1 MAEKKIA
8 EKKIAEKKIAE
19 KKKENVF
26 KRAIL
31 RIVRR
36 FVEVRQEMKRVIWP
50 TRAKLLQVAVVVLA
64 VILASAIFLSLVG
77 KGTSEI
83 LRSVGFYNQ
92 ISETTA
98 ATTAVVSTDATTAAT
113 TAAVVST
120 DATTAA
126 TTAAA

>member
-1 MAEKKIA
+1 MA

-26 KRAIL
+26 KRAIQ

-50 TRAKLLQVAVVVLA
+50 TRTKLLQVAVVVLA

-77 KGTSEI
+77 QGTSAI
-83 LRSVGFYNQ
+83 LKSVGFYNQ
-92 ISETTA
+92 VSETTA
-98 ATTAVVSTDATTAAT
+98 ATATTTTAVVSTDATTAAT
-113 TAAVVST
+113 TAA
-120 DATTAA
+120 
-126 TTAAA
+126 

>member
-1 MAEKKIA
+1 MA

-126 TTAAA
+126 TTAA

>member
-8 EKKIAEKKIAE
+8 EKKTAE

>member
-1 MAEKKIA
+1 MK
-8 EKKIAEKKIAE
+8 AE
-19 KKKENVF
+19 KKKKDNIF
-26 KRAIL
+26 KRIGH
-31 RIVRR
+31 R
-36 FVEVRQEMKRVIWP
+36 FVEVRLEMKRVIWP

>member
-1 MAEKKIA
+1 MA

-26 KRAIL
+26 KRTFQ

-50 TRAKLLQVAVVVLA
+50 TRTKLLQVAVVVLA

>member
-1 MAEKKIA
+1 MA

>member
-1 MAEKKIA
+1 MA

-26 KRAIL
+26 KRTIQ

-64 VILASAIFLSLVG
+64 VILASAILLSLVG

-92 ISETTA
+92 VSETTTTT
-98 ATTAVVSTDATTAAT
+98 TTAVVSTDATTAAT
-113 TAAVVST
+113 TAL
-120 DATTAA
+120 ATTAA
-126 TTAAA
+126 

>member
-8 EKKIAEKKIAE
+8 EKKIEE

-83 LRSVGFYNQ
+83 LRSVGFYEQ
-92 ISETTA
+92 VKESTA

-113 TAAVVST
+113 TALT
-120 DATTAA
+120 TTAA
-126 TTAAA
+126 

>member
-8 EKKIAEKKIAE
+8 EKKTAE

-50 TRAKLLQVAVVVLA
+50 TRTKLLQVAVVVLT
-64 VILASAIFLSLVG
+64 VILAAAILLSLVG
-77 KGTSEI
+77 QGTSQI
-83 LRSVGFYNQ
+83 LKSVGFYEQ
-92 ISETTA
+92 VSETTA
-98 ATTAVVSTDATTAAT
+98 TTTAVASTDATTAAT
-113 TAAVVST
+113 AALE
-120 DATTAA
+120 TTAA
-126 TTAAA
+126 